1 MGRRQGEELNM
12 GRARAGFCVALLL
25 AGMAGGAV
33 PQAQPAAPPARPTP
47 PEIELR
53 LEPVERICI
62 AGKPIR
68 VRVEAIN
75 RRATSW
81 ELPNALLFGAG
92 MTAVTAEGANAAAT
106 LNNVPAGAKQPM
118 LLPANSSITAQVDV
132 ASLFPDHFA
141 KPGKVGLTISGAGT
155 SSRPLELEVRRDWS
169 GYGARLTTDKGVIDL
184 ELDAAAAPLT
194 VANFLDLAEAG
205 FYDGLSFHRVVK
217 GFMIQGGCPVGD
229 GTGDGP
235 RTVPLEAGRGEGARK
250 HKRGT
255 IALAHKADPD
265 SGSCQFFLCH
275 RDQPALDGNYT
286 AFGQVA
292 SGIEVV
298 DAIAEVPC
306 AVVPGGPDAGPS
318 RPKQKVKIETIRPLK
333 QEKQEQE
340 KP

>member
-1 MGRRQGEELNM
+1 MS
-12 GRARAGFCVALLL
+12 RARASVMVALLL
-25 AGMAGGAV
+25 AAMAGGAAA
-33 PQAQPAAPPARPTP
+33 QAQPAAPPAQAKPTP

-53 LEPVERICI
+53 LELVEKICI

-92 MTAVTAEGANAAAT
+92 MAVITTNGANRGSGDEH
-106 LNNVPAGAKQPM
+106 VPAGAKKSL
-118 LLPANSSITAQVDV
+118 LLPAHSSISAQVDV
-132 ASLFPDHFA
+132 TTVFPEFFD

-155 SSRPLELEVRRDWS
+155 SSLPLDLEVRRDWS
-169 GYGARLTTDKGVIDL
+169 GYGARITTDHGVIDL
-184 ELDAAAAPLT
+184 ELDAVHAPLT

-235 RTVPLEAGRGEGARK
+235 RTVPLEAARGEGARK
-250 HKRGT
+250 HLRGT
-255 IALAHKADPD
+255 ISLAHKADPD

-275 RDQPALDGNYT
+275 RDQPALDGNYA
-286 AFGQVA
+286 AFGQVVH
-292 SGIEVV
+292 GLEVV
-298 DAIAEVPC
+298 DAIADVPC

-318 RPKQKVKIETIRPLK
+318 KPKQKVKIETIRPLK
-333 QEKQEQE
+333 QESQQ

>member
-1 MGRRQGEELNM
+1 MS
-12 GRARAGFCVALLL
+12 RACASVVVALLL
-25 AGMAGGAV
+25 AAMAGAAAA
-33 PQAQPAAPPARPTP
+33 QAQPAAPPAQAKPTP

-53 LEPVERICI
+53 LALVEKICI

-68 VRVEAIN
+68 VRVEVIN

-92 MTAVTAEGANAAAT
+92 MAVITESGANGGAGDA
-106 LNNVPAGAKQPM
+106 NVPAGAKQPL
-118 LLPANSSITAQVDV
+118 LLPANSSITALVDV
-132 ASLFPDHFA
+132 APLFPDFFA

-155 SSRPLELEVRRDWS
+155 SSRPLELEVRRDWT
-169 GYGARLTTDKGVIDL
+169 GFGARITTDKGVIDL
-184 ELDAAAAPLT
+184 ELDATAAPLT

-255 IALAHKADPD
+255 IAMAHKADPD

-292 SGIEVV
+292 VGLEVV
-298 DAIAEVPC
+298 DAIADVPC

-318 RPKQKVKIETIRPLK
+318 KPKQKVKIETIRPLK
-333 QEKQEQE
+333 QETQEQE